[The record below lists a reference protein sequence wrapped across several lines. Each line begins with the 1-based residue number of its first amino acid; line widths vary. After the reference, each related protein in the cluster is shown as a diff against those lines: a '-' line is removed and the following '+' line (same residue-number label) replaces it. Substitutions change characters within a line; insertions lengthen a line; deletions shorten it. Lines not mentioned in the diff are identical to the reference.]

1 MTARPER
8 LLIIRFVLAASL
20 LSGCAGSSHP
30 SGLPVEDDFS
40 NCSTGWSTD
49 SDEFVSLSCT
59 DGGYRVLIK
68 NPVRPQNA
76 RIFFSKGVESL
87 SVATDATRRAGPQ
100 TVGSD
105 EFLVYG
111 VGCWRSQ
118 VQGYVFLISADGA
131 WGIEKITSGTSTP
144 ITLAESK
151 GSGALP
157 PLAKTN
163 RIRGACGGGGSKPTT
178 LALYVNGKRVVVT
191 TDRAG
196 FDVFRG
202 FGFFVYSSKQGTDVR
217 FDNLVANELTE
228 SEAGG
233 LRTASQAANE
243 PAKPAKAKLCKDS
256 GIRYAGRT
264 VQGAEVCFTLSPDGS
279 ALIETGFSFVGASGC
294 AQDAEG
300 TAYSDYPGTVEPSG
314 RIVNPDGLTATIH
327 GGRASGVFAD
337 SEICPGKKFTF
348 TARRQP

>member
-49 SDEFVSLSCT
+49 WDEFVSLSCT

-87 SVATDATRRAGPQ
+87 SVATGATRRAGPQ

-196 FDVFRG
+196 FDIFRG
-202 FGFFVYSSKQGTDVR
+202 FGYFV
-217 FDNLVANELTE
+217 
-228 SEAGG
+228 
-233 LRTASQAANE
+233 
-243 PAKPAKAKLCKDS
+243 
-256 GIRYAGRT
+256 
-264 VQGAEVCFTLSPDGS
+264 
-279 ALIETGFSFVGASGC
+279 
-294 AQDAEG
+294 
-300 TAYSDYPGTVEPSG
+300 
-314 RIVNPDGLTATIH
+314 
-327 GGRASGVFAD
+327 
-337 SEICPGKKFTF
+337 
-348 TARRQP
+348 